1 MDIIGRKRPGG
12 RVVAAA
18 QGVPPMGVGRERA
31 VPQHPV
37 PSQLLSAKNGYGGII
52 ASGIIASVIIAEG
65 IFVSAL

>member
-1 MDIIGRKRPGG
+1 
-12 RVVAAA
+12 
-18 QGVPPMGVGRERA
+18 MGVGRERA